1 MSKVEKFCCDTFKGN
16 YQAVTDREV
25 FPNIKIVKIENER
38 INIGKNPYRYY
49 FVCGFLRDKPP
60 YINMRYCP
68 FCGTDLFKFYKS
80 DEYVNAD
87 YKIFEI

>member
-1 MSKVEKFCCDTFKGN
+1 MSRVEKFCCDTFKGN

-49 FVCGFLRDKPP
+49 F
-60 YINMRYCP
+60 
-68 FCGTDLFKFYKS
+68 
-80 DEYVNAD
+80 YVV
-87 YKIFEI
+87 F